1 MAIGNLEIRM
11 AHLEGGYEQIN
22 HRLGT
27 IEQDLRGLREEIGGL
42 RAEVRE
48 EIGGLRAEN
57 GTAIGGL
64 RAKVAGM
71 RRDLTARMDRQF
83 FWMLGLLV
91 VSILL
96 PIVRSVGH

>member
-11 AHLEGGYEQIN
+11 AHLEGAYEQIN

-27 IEQDLRGLREEIGGL
+27 IEQDLRGLR
-42 RAEVRE
+42 ADVRE
-48 EIGGLRAEN
+48 GIGGLRAEN
-57 GTAIGGL
+57 GTAMGGL
-64 RAKVAGM
+64 RAEMAGV

-96 PIVRSVGH
+96 PIVRSIGH